1 MDGGALILLGT
12 CMVRRVPVG
21 YPSHSY
27 WGQAFNPVEH
37 SGNYMYH
44 EV

>member
-1 MDGGALILLGT
+1 MDGGALILDT
-12 CMVRRVPVG
+12 CVVRRVLVV
-21 YPSHSY
+21 YPSYSY
-27 WGQAFNPVEH
+27 WGQAFDPVEP